1 MSEPADAYRAS
12 GLGVWLMDE
21 LLARPEPAKVESV
34 ELVCQP
40 ELVGFYQRSGF
51 TKNVGRLLLM
61 RANE

>member
-1 MSEPADAYRAS
+1 
-12 GLGVWLMDE
+12 MDE
-21 LLARPEPAKVESV
+21 LLDRPEPAKDESV